1 MMVALLVVIMTG
13 TTRMLMAVMLMV
25 MIDNVD
31 GDNNLYIT
39 LTSVFLLLCMIENI
53 CEQKTNKGVINGSGS
68 T

>member
-1 MMVALLVVIMTG
+1 
-13 TTRMLMAVMLMV
+13 MLMAVMLMV